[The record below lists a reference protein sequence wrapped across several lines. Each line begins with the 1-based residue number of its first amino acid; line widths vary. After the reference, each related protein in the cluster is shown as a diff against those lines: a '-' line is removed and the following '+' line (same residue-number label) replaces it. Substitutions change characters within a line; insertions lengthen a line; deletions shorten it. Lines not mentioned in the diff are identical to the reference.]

1 MTDDKLREMEEI
13 KQLKSR
19 YFRLMDT
26 KKFDDWSFCFTEDVK
41 ARYEGAPRFSESM
54 PTDIEIEGSGDLVNG
69 VRSLLENAVST
80 HQGFMPEL
88 EILGDKKASG
98 IWAMYDRVLL
108 SSCDFQGWGHYHEEY
123 VKESSGWKIKSIHL
137 TRLRVEEVWL

>member
-1 MTDDKLREMEEI
+1 MTSDKFQEMEDI
-13 KQLKSR
+13 RQLKSR

-26 KKFDDWSFCFTEDVK
+26 KKFDDWSSCFTEDVK
-41 ARYEGAPRFSESM
+41 AHYEGAPRFSASM
-54 PTDIEIEGSGDLVNG
+54 SSDIQIDGRGALVDG

-88 EILGDKKASG
+88 EILSEKKASG
-98 IWAMYDRVLL
+98 VWAMYDRVLL
-108 SSCDFQGWGHYHEEY
+108 TSCDFRGWGHYHEEY

>member
-1 MTDDKLREMEEI
+1 MTNNELQEMEEI
-13 KQLKSR
+13 RQLKSR

-26 KKFDDWSFCFTEDVK
+26 KNFDDWSSCFTADVK
-41 ARYEGAPRFSESM
+41 ARYEGAPRFSASM
-54 PTDIEIEGSGDLVNG
+54 PTDIQIQGRGALLDG

-88 EILGDKKASG
+88 EMLDGKTASG

-108 SSCDFQGWGHYHEEY
+108 PSCDFRGWGHYHEEY
-123 VKESSGWKIKSIHL
+123 VKESLGWKIKSIHL
-137 TRLRVEEVWL
+137 TRLHVEEVWL